1 MGVHPKKILL
11 SAAKCKLVEESKE
24 DNSKLKTN
32 GGSSLFASCSFEDLG
47 LHPTL
52 CQHLQGPFFFL
63 LSNFSSS
70 EYDGIY
76 DFKIWILQIR
86 WVSKAQQQYKLRL
99 SLLPCPVVICILGVV
114 VGFDFQIFLFIYH
127 FYFIDIV
134 FWKLPLWF
142 LSFIILLFLYDFYEY
157 LGFYVEAFKSLVF
170 CAGIIPWQLFVTLC
184 YLLTKLLLL

>member
-1 MGVHPKKILL
+1 MLL
-11 SAAKCKLVEESKE
+11 WRSWTPPHSLPTPSR
-24 DNSKLKTN
+24 
-32 GGSSLFASCSFEDLG
+32 SLFFPPFKLLLIWIWWYLWFQNLNFADKMGF
-47 LHPTL
+47 
-52 CQHLQGPFFFL
+52 QGPTTIQAQAIPVALSGRHLYPWYCCWFRFSIFFF
-63 LSNFSSS
+63 F
-70 EYDGIY
+70 
-76 DFKIWILQIR
+76 
-86 WVSKAQQQYKLRL
+86 
-99 SLLPCPVVICILGVV
+99 
-114 VGFDFQIFLFIYH
+114 YH